1 MHKKS
6 KKKYHY
12 FFDLNEIL
20 IDRYPAKISKEIL
33 IQDDLAKFVFIYS
46 EKYGID
52 EPKNIPHGS
61 KIIYMPK
68 ITEKGLYKIFDLYKP
83 ITVTTIAQRIPD
95 LLITF
100 LSNKKNIPTHTV
112 QHGIW
117 SDKIERISVFSALL
131 SKFSKINFYLVNALS
146 LSRAL
151 KINYINFIFDVFSF
165 FYKDDKK
172 IIQIKSL
179 SHESLRARKVFAFDS
194 TWNDYYLKKFNYK
207 LNQLVYIGNPDLLL
221 LNNKNLDKIENSV
234 CYICQSLVEDGRYL
248 VDDFQL
254 FLSIIKENVADFK
267 KVYIKLH
274 PRTKI
279 GFYKILKNHKN
290 IIFTNDFP
298 ICTHYIGHYSS
309 LLLVAKKVSSNVLIW
324 RLNNHYIPQ
333 NFHQYA
339 SVITSSVDV
348 LKDFISMKNKTVVDS
363 SVFKFEN
370 PYKLIANTLLRNE
383 L

>member
-1 MHKKS
+1 M
-6 KKKYHY
+6 
-12 FFDLNEIL
+12 
-20 IDRYPAKISKEIL
+20 
-33 IQDDLAKFVFIYS
+33 
-46 EKYGID
+46 
-52 EPKNIPHGS
+52 
-61 KIIYMPK
+61 
-68 ITEKGLYKIFDLYKP
+68 
-83 ITVTTIAQRIPD
+83 
-95 LLITF
+95 
-100 LSNKKNIPTHTV
+100 
-112 QHGIW
+112 
-117 SDKIERISVFSALL
+117 
-131 SKFSKINFYLVNALS
+131 
-146 LSRAL
+146 
-151 KINYINFIFDVFSF
+151 
-165 FYKDDKK
+165 
-172 IIQIKSL
+172 
-179 SHESLRARKVFAFDS
+179 
-194 TWNDYYLKKFNYK
+194 
-207 LNQLVYIGNPDLLL
+207 YIGNPDLLL
-221 LNNKNLDKIENSV
+221 LNNKSLDKIENSV

-279 GFYKILKNHKN
+279 EYYKILKNHKN

-324 RLNNHYIPQ
+324 ELNNHYIPQ

-339 SVITSSVDV
+339 SVRTNSVDV
-348 LKDFISMKNKTVVDS
+348 LKDFISMKNKTIVDS